1 MAISIEVSDAGALL
15 PVHAQPGA
23 KKNRI
28 VGEHDGRLKV
38 AVTAAPEKGK
48 ANKEIIAFLSKAL
61 GVRKNQ
67 IAIRSGET
75 NSRKLLV
82 VRDVDTREL
91 QSKIEELLAEVELL

>member
-1 MAISIEVSDAGALL
+1 MAISIEANDEGVFL

-48 ANKEIIAFLSKAL
+48 ANKEIIALLSKTF
-61 GVRKNQ
+61 GIRKNQ
-67 IAIRSGET
+67 ILILSGET

-82 VRDVDTREL
+82 VSDVNAREL
-91 QSKIEELLAEVELL
+91 QNKIEELLAEVEG

>member
-1 MAISIEVSDAGALL
+1 MAISIEANDEGVFL

-48 ANKEIIAFLSKAL
+48 ANKEIIAFLSKTL
-61 GVRKNQ
+61 GIRKNQ
-67 IAIRSGET
+67 ILIRSGET

-82 VRDVDTREL
+82 VSDVDPREL
-91 QSKIEELLAEVELL
+91 QNKIEELLAEVEG